1 MTELTPAEVTLF
13 TRRGL
18 RLAQFTV
25 GYNVLEGILSIAAGV
40 AAGLVSV
47 IGFGFDSAIESAV
60 AILVGLRLAARLRNG
75 EADERRE
82 KRGKGAHT
90 DVGQHDVR
98 DRRIVQQ
105 IIRAR
110 GALQP
115 RAEHKHSHVGS
126 SSNFQR
132 RGVYG

>member
-1 MTELTPAEVTLF
+1 MQRKAYGFV
-13 TRRGL
+13 RR
-18 RLAQFTV
+18 
-25 GYNVLEGILSIAAGV
+25 
-40 AAGLVSV
+40 SV
-47 IGFGFDSAIESAV
+47 IEKAIASQEPFKMLVTYSKIV
-60 AILVGLRLAARLRNG
+60 ATSHAKI
-75 EADERRE
+75 D
-82 KRGKGAHT
+82 
-90 DVGQHDVR
+90 DFQHKLIRKISFQKPKVF
-98 DRRIVQQ
+98 RIVQQ